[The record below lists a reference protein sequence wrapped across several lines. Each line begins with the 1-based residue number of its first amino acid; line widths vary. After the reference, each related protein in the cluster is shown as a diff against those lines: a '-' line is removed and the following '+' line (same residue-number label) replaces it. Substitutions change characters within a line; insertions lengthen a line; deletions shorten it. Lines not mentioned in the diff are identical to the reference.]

1 MHISAGDV
9 ASVSGA
15 FRKGVNVASVG
26 SCDVPARN
34 LGVQAAELAG
44 GAIGAI
50 GAVASA
56 SAPAHL
62 AAKVI
67 DPFRLMEARTS
78 LYLTHHLQ

>member
-9 ASVSGA
+9 ASAGGA
-15 FRKGVNVASVG
+15 FRKGVNASVG
-26 SCDVPARN
+26 NCDVPARN

-56 SAPAHL
+56 SAPAHF

-78 LYLTHHLQ
+78 VFLTQHLQ